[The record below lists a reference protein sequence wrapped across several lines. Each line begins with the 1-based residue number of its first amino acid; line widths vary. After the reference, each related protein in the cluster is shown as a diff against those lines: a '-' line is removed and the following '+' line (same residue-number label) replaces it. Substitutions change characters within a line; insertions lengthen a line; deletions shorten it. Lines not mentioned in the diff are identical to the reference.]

1 MTLTELRYII
11 AVAQKKHFGL
21 AAKTCFVSQPTLSVA
36 IKKLEDELGVAI
48 FERSN
53 NAVRITEIGEQII
66 AQAKRA
72 LEETE
77 QIKQIASQGKD
88 QLHGVLRV
96 GAIYTIGPYL
106 YPELIPQLKKL
117 APDMSLV
124 IEENFTHV
132 LKEKLQNGELDIVI
146 IALPFEEH
154 GLLTRPVYDE
164 PFVALLPASHPLNM
178 QENLQLSDMQSD
190 EMILLGHGHC
200 FRDQVIEACPSCEN
214 KNNIKTQSV
223 LQGSSLETLRHMV
236 VSGMGITIVP
246 CTAAGADRYSQRLL
260 KIRRFTKRVP
270 QRTVAIAW
278 RSSFT
283 RPKVIDTIGKAIKQ
297 CAISCVKMTK

>member
-11 AVAQKKHFGL
+11 AVAQHKHFGR
-21 AAKTCFVSQPTLSVA
+21 AAAACFVSQPTLSVA
-36 IKKLEDELGVAI
+36 IKKLEGELDI
-48 FERSN
+48 SLFERAN
-53 NAVRITEIGEQII
+53 HEVRITDIGEKII
-66 AQAKRA
+66 IQAKRA
-72 LEETE
+72 LEEVE

-88 QLHGVLRV
+88 QLHGTLRV

-106 YPELIPQLKKL
+106 YPELIPQLKEL
-117 APDMSLV
+117 APDMPLV

-132 LKEKLQNGELDIVI
+132 LKEKLQNGELDIII
-146 IALPFEEH
+146 IALPFAGH
-154 GLLTRPVYDE
+154 GLLTSSIYDE

-178 QENLQLSDMQSD
+178 KQELQLADMQSD

-200 FRDQVIEACPSCEN
+200 FRDQVIDACPSCAN
-214 KNNIKTQSV
+214 TNNINTQSI

-236 VSGMGITIVP
+236 ASGMGITMLP

-260 KIRRFTKRVP
+260 KIRRFATHAP

-283 RPKVIDTIGKAIKQ
+283 RPEVIDAIRNAIKQ
-297 CAISCVKMTK
+297 CAFSCVHMT